1 MSNEI
6 VLEFGYGSLEVMQGS
21 YNEKY
26 SLMIGKN
33 GNGIIGELI
42 SKDRYV
48 NSDELL
54 TVLTFSN
61 IASIDVVISQLNQL
75 KYNMEN
81 MLPYHVKNEYG
92 EIIKTIKP
100 ILDREK

>member
-6 VLEFGYGSLEVMQGS
+6 VLDFGYGCLEVMQGA
-21 YNEKY
+21 YKDKY
-26 SLMIGKN
+26 SLMVGKN
-33 GNGIIGELI
+33 GNGIIGETI

-48 NSDELL
+48 NPNEIL
-54 TVLTFSN
+54 TVFTFSN
-61 IASIDVVISQLNQL
+61 VASIDVFINQLDQLDQL

-81 MLPYHVKNEYG
+81 KLPYYVKNEYG

-100 ILDREK
+100 KLD